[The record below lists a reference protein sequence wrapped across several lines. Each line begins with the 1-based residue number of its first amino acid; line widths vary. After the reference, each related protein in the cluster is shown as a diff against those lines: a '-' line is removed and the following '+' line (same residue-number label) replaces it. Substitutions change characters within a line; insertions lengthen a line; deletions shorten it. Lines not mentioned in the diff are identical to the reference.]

1 MSEYKKLKDK
11 LSEKIS
17 DKRNLIKSE
26 NQRIEEIETELDL
39 RADTEWYK
47 FKEKKEIKSLKKEQD
62 ELKQSRSRRKLGV
75 LMAVFSMIIVS
86 VIFIGSANEKAGNK
100 AVRYEYDRTFS
111 TTQSTSRVSYETKN
125 DELTDEIYFENT
137 EKSEENYTEESTEQ
151 TSKYDDSDGAA
162 VVPIVGIAE
171 IKTTEKATENTT
183 KKATEKTTE
192 KAKDKVTEKTTEK
205 STANTTEKVTEE
217 ATEKTSK
224 KPTEKET
231 KTTTKK
237 ATEKK
242 KDKKSVKN
250 NVTESETESK
260 DKSRIVYITPT
271 GKRYH
276 FISTCGGENSYDV
289 TLSEAKAKGLT
300 PCKKCA
306 S

>member
-39 RADTEWYK
+39 RADTKWYK

-75 LMAVFSMIIVS
+75 LMAAFSMIIVS
-86 VIFIGSANEKAGNK
+86 VVFIGSANEKAANK

-111 TTQSTSRVSYETKN
+111 MTQSTSRVSYETKN
-125 DELTDEIYFENT
+125 DELTDEIFFENT
-137 EKSEENYTEESTEQ
+137 GESAENYTEESIEQ
-151 TSKYDDSDGAA
+151 TSKYDDSDAAA

-183 KKATEKTTE
+183 EKVTEKTTE
-192 KAKDKVTEKTTEK
+192 KAKDKATEKTSEK
-205 STANTTEKVTEE
+205 STANTTEKVTE
-217 ATEKTSK
+217 
-224 KPTEKET
+224 
-231 KTTTKK
+231 K

-242 KDKKSVKN
+242 KDKKSAKN

-276 FISTCGGENSYDV
+276 FISTCGGKNSYDV

>member
-39 RADTEWYK
+39 RADTKWYK

-75 LMAVFSMIIVS
+75 LMAAFSMIIVS
-86 VIFIGSANEKAGNK
+86 VVFIGSANEKAANK
-100 AVRYEYDRTFS
+100 AVQHEYDRTFS

-125 DELTDEIYFENT
+125 DELTDEIFFENT
-137 EKSEENYTEESTEQ
+137 EESAENYTEESIEQ
-151 TSKYDDSDGAA
+151 TSKCDDSDAAA
-162 VVPIVGIAE
+162 VLPIVGIAE
-171 IKTTEKATENTT
+171 IKTTEKSTE
-183 KKATEKTTE
+183 
-192 KAKDKVTEKTTEK
+192 
-205 STANTTEKVTEE
+205 NTTEKVTE
-217 ATEKTSK
+217 
-224 KPTEKET
+224 
-231 KTTTKK
+231 K

-276 FISTCGGENSYDV
+276 FISTCGGKNSYDV